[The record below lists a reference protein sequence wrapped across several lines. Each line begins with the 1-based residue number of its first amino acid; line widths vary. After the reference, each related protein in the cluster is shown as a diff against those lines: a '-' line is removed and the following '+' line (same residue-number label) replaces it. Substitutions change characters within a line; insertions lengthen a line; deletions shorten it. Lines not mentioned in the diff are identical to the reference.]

1 MNVRILT
8 VTLFALA
15 GTIALSAGNAALAEG
30 ALLAEKKPVYKGK
43 VEHDVMMADD
53 LMLKQKYADAA
64 DLYRQAISRNAK
76 NVPAIV
82 GLGMALSKQFKLD
95 GAEEQFD
102 KALQLQS
109 GNAMAHAGKA
119 TVLVNRLQS
128 SSATIIKQKDSMLK
142 QAESESRQAL
152 AIDPGMPEAHY
163 TLGQVLKEQGRL
175 DEAAQSFRDAIK
187 SDPQYSDAY
196 AGLGTTKLAQNSYAE
211 AAENFKRA
219 IGINSGNSTAH
230 FGLGKAYL
238 KQGLVDD
245 AIKELNTA
253 LYQYPNSAPTRLALG
268 EAYETQGNTVAAIR
282 EYQESIRIKPENPE
296 AYLHIADIRETRGD
310 LEFSIAELRSGL
322 ELMPNNPD
330 LHLRVADESLRLE
343 KLDDALKEYKTT
355 ADLVPGHAGAL
366 KGMTRTYY
374 LKAQKETTGA
384 FTVSNEYEEA
394 DRMIQQAIKLYPND
408 MELRLAQAKLRALSG
423 APVDL
428 SAIGTPTNDGERIA
442 YAEALLAQN
451 KFKEASDQ
459 MNTVINNATDA
470 KQTFSVADL
479 FLMIKALD
487 QSEAAYKKAQTY
499 PGGEER
505 AKRGLAL
512 VAKAREGA
520 RQDLTLADD
529 LAKRKQLASAIDKY
543 HASIFENPRVS
554 DTRLGIART
563 LERVTPAA
571 PRDLREAST
580 QYKAYMALEPNLP
593 PKEVEK
599 LQKKCTSLEEKAF
612 KLEQKTKQAGR

>member
-1 MNVRILT
+1 MNVRTLT

-15 GTIALSAGNAALAEG
+15 GTLALSAGTAALAEG

-43 VEHDVMMADD
+43 IERDVMMADD

-64 DLYRQAISRNAK
+64 DLYRQAISRNSK

-102 KALQLQS
+102 KALALQS

-119 TVLVNRLQS
+119 TVLINRLQS
-128 SSATIIKQKDSMLK
+128 SSTTIIKQKDSMLK
-142 QAESESRQAL
+142 QAESECRQAL
-152 AIDPGMPEAHY
+152 TIDPSMPEAHY
-163 TLGQVLKEQGRL
+163 TLGQVLKEQGHL
-175 DEAAQSFRDAIK
+175 DEAAKSFGEAIK

-219 IGINSGNSTAH
+219 IAINSGNSTAH
-230 FGLGKAYL
+230 FGLGKSYL

-330 LHLRVADESLRLE
+330 LHLRIADESLRLE

-374 LKAQKETTGA
+374 LKAQKEATGA

-408 MELRLAQAKLRALSG
+408 MELRLAQAKLRSLSG

-459 MNTVINNATDA
+459 MNTVISNAADA

-479 FLMIKALD
+479 FLMVKALD
-487 QSEAAYKKAQTY
+487 QAEAAYKKAQTY

-543 HASIFENPRVS
+543 HASIFGNPRVS
-554 DTRLGIART
+554 DTRLGIAKT
-563 LERVTPAA
+563 LERVSP
-571 PRDLREAST
+571 PVPKDLREAST

-599 LQKKCTSLEEKAF
+599 IQKKCTSLEERAY
-612 KLEQKTKQAGR
+612 KLEQKAKQAGR